1 MKPYL
6 SITLLCAFMGMS
18 TQAMAYDTQL
28 AQSYQQQFSQAKG
41 ASAGKAIGLI
51 SAEAFVKQL
60 QSNKAMLAVDIRTPQ
75 ERQIFGLAMEN
86 KLNIGIDELFTP
98 ENLAQLPKDK
108 PVVLVCKSGAR
119 AMAAGTA
126 LRHLGYD
133 NVKILKGGYGK
144 LTKYVG
150 PNIAK

>member
-6 SITLLCAFMGMS
+6 SITLLCALLGMS
-18 TQAMAYDTQL
+18 GQAMAYDAQL

-41 ASAGKAIGLI
+41 AKAGKAIGLI

-60 QSNKAMLAVDIRTPQ
+60 QSDQAMLAVDIRTPQ

-86 KLNIGIDELFTP
+86 KLNIGIHELFNP
-98 ENLAQLPKDK
+98 ENLAKLPKDK

-133 NVKILKGGYGK
+133 NVKILKGGYAK
-144 LTKYVG
+144 LTKYVS
-150 PNIAK
+150 PKIAK